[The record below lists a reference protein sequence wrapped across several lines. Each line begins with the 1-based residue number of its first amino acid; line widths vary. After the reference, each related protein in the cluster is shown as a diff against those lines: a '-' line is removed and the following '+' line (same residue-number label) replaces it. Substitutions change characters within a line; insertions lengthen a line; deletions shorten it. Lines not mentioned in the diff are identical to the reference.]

1 MSKNFVP
8 CLNIIASMTL
18 IFYYL
23 QCSESLSHSLISNVV
38 PSSWMSWLHPCRK
51 MTVALLAVAAL
62 MEKMSCGSNILYD
75 NILLNLVLNSPNIIS
90 LSLCVILIANGLDD
104 SGRPFRI
111 IVINSPSLRVSSAC
125 LNHICETITPVEQS
139 HLWNITPVEQ
149 SHLWKNHTCET
160 ITPVEQSHLWNI
172 TPVEQSHLWSNHTCG
187 TSHLWNNHTC
197 GTIRLVERSHLWSN
211 HTCGTITPV
220 EQSHLWN
227 ITPVKQSDLWNYHTC
242 GTSHLW
248 NNHTCGAITPAKLSH
263 LWNNHTCET
272 ITPVEQSDL

>member
-1 MSKNFVP
+1 MLLSWQTKSVDPRVRPNRHLLGRTRGSFPLLHFPVLTHLHSYNVQEFRAMFEYHSIHDIN
-8 CLNIIASMTL
+8 CL
-18 IFYYL
+18 FYYL

-139 HLWNITPVEQ
+139 HL
-149 SHLWKNHTCET
+149 
-160 ITPVEQSHLWNI
+160 
-172 TPVEQSHLWSNHTCG
+172 
-187 TSHLWNNHTC
+187 
-197 GTIRLVERSHLWSN
+197 
-211 HTCGTITPV
+211 
-220 EQSHLWN
+220 
-227 ITPVKQSDLWNYHTC
+227 
-242 GTSHLW
+242 
-248 NNHTCGAITPAKLSH
+248 
-263 LWNNHTCET
+263 
-272 ITPVEQSDL
+272 